1 MNSRRRVLGIAG
13 AIVLAVLGTLALVT
27 YVQSAEDRALAG
39 EQVVGVYVATQ
50 AIDAGT
56 PAEQLAGKVKL
67 ERVPS
72 KVKADGAVTKLKQI
86 NGSVATVNLVTG
98 EQLLRSRFAAPGTG
112 GVQRSV
118 GGTRIPTGWFEA
130 TLLLEPQQAL
140 GGSVKAGQR
149 VAVVASVS
157 GGITPSGPAS
167 AVVVRNGLVTNV
179 QIDGD
184 KGDEASRKEVTDA
197 PTGKFLVT
205 IAVPQTELERIVYA
219 ADQGQIWLAT
229 EPDAR

>member
-1 MNSRRRVLGIAG
+1 VLGIAG

-67 ERVPS
+67 ERVPA
-72 KVKADGAVTKLKQI
+72 KVKASNAVTRLRQLD
-86 NGSVATVNLVTG
+86 GSVSAVDLVPG
-98 EQLLRSRFAAPGTG
+98 EQLLRSRFAAPGSG
-112 GVQRSV
+112 AVQRSV
-118 GGTRIPTGWFEA
+118 GGSKVPAGWFEA
-130 TLLLEPQQAL
+130 TVLLEPQQAL

-149 VAVVASVS
+149 VTVVASVS
-157 GGITPSGPAS
+157 GGITPNGPAS

-179 QIDGD
+179 QIDGE
-184 KGDEASRKEVTDA
+184 KGDEVNRKEVTDA

-205 IAVPQTELERIVYA
+205 LAVPQTELERIVFA
-219 ADQGQIWLAT
+219 ADQGQLWLAT

>member
-1 MNSRRRVLGIAG
+1 VLGIVG
-13 AIVLAVLGTLALVT
+13 AIALAVLGTVALVT

-39 EQVVGVYVATQ
+39 ERVVGVYVATQ

-56 PAEQLAGKVKL
+56 PAEQLTGKVKL
-67 ERVPS
+67 ERIPA
-72 KVKADGAVTKLKQI
+72 KVKASGAVTKLGQLD
-86 NGSVATVNLVTG
+86 GSVATVDLVVG
-98 EQLLRSRFAAPGTG
+98 EQILRSRFAEPGTG

-118 GGTRIPTGWFEA
+118 GGTKIPTGWFES
-130 TLLLEPQQAL
+130 TVLLEPEQAL
-140 GGSVKAGQR
+140 GGTVKAGQR
-149 VAVVASVS
+149 VSVVASVS
-157 GGITPSGPAS
+157 GGITPNGPAS

-179 QIDGD
+179 QIDGER
-184 KGDEASRKEVTDA
+184 GDEVDRKELTDA

-205 IAVPQTELERIVYA
+205 IAVPQTELERVVYA